1 MYETLFVFGLDKFI
15 KTYQAFRLRCL
26 PRSPLLQ
33 FFDLRGLQKPRRCGA
48 PNGFRSALGCEGLDR
63 GGRCEELQHSE
74 VQETP
79 ILSDSPKADRCH
91 VLVLC
96 QGCVCVSH
104 YCTSAVSQ
112 RGSHFWKKALP
123 TSQDQPKHHHPV
135 GTWVD
140 IANDRLDI
148 WTFCAFFL

>member
-96 QGCVCVSH
+96 QGCVCVPLLYQCRQSKRI
-104 YCTSAVSQ
+104 TLLEKGPANQPRSAKASSSGRDMGRHSQ
-112 RGSHFWKKALP
+112 
-123 TSQDQPKHHHPV
+123 
-135 GTWVD
+135 
-140 IANDRLDI
+140 
-148 WTFCAFFL
+148 